1 MLFQIIIF
9 LTSILFI
16 YLVYKS
22 IHYILQNKTMSNNN
36 QKQAILKL
44 GVIPTLNTEKHING
58 TLERIEN
65 SSSSVGQ
72 IVSITKDQIGFFN
85 GDITIVKGNLVKY
98 TFDKETILEIL
109 KLGVNNDVITRGTLK
124 DLNILEKVTDNN

>member
-9 LTSILFI
+9 LTIILFI

-44 GVIPTLNTEKHING
+44 GVIPTLNTENHING
-58 TLERIEN
+58 TLDKIEN